1 MAQNIADGVYDAK
14 PTVAAVYEKN
24 NALKLEVHFTLCDEN
39 GNAYTR
45 TGSDGNEYPV
55 EKYKYYTLVNAQGAV
70 NTKVV
75 EGIAAWAKG
84 WDQTDPYWWTDSA
97 NVDAIGMVEVTL
109 KTAPSYSDP
118 SKSYQ
123 NVEWVNELG
132 HSARFGG
139 GTRAIQSGDRAT
151 IMAKYGAKFKAA
163 FGAKPRPVQ
172 AAPKAPTAAAPAAR
186 PATPPA
192 APQAQGAEAPRF
204 ADGVNGANAVWAAF
218 GAKPRPGMKTAD
230 REEKWFEAVDRH
242 SDGRDQQDMTGDQ
255 WAKVAQELMPGDL
268 GIDTDD
274 LPF

>member
-163 FGAKPRPVQ
+163 FGAKPRP
-172 AAPKAPTAAAPAAR
+172 
-186 PATPPA
+186 
-192 APQAQGAEAPRF
+192 
-204 ADGVNGANAVWAAF
+204 
-218 GAKPRPGMKTAD
+218 GMKTAD